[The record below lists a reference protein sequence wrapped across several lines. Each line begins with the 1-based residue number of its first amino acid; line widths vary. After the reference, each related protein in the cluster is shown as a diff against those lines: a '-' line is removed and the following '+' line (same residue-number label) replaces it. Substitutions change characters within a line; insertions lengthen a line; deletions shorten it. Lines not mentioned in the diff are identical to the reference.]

1 MFGAT
6 DEDLCMATLFLIVGL
21 PGAGK
26 TTRAMRLATE
36 HAALR
41 LTPDEWMIPLFG
53 EPEAGGRRDVLE
65 GLLIG
70 LALEA
75 LRSNTSVVLDFGLW
89 GRNERSALRWLANSV
104 GASSQVVYVAVDR
117 ATQLDRIR
125 SRWSCTP
132 EQTFPMSEADVDRW
146 RVQFEV
152 PDAAE
157 LASGLPP
164 APPPG
169 WHSWQDWAADRWPRR
184 PPDRHRHPRSRRLRL
199 HRNRDA

>member
-1 MFGAT
+1 MT
-6 DEDLCMATLFLIVGL
+6 TLFLIVGL

-26 TTRAMRLATE
+26 TTRAVQLARE

-75 LRSNTSVVLDFGLW
+75 LRLNTSVVLDFGLW
-89 GRNERSALRWLANSV
+89 GRNERSALRWLADSV

-125 SRWSCTP
+125 NRWTRTP
-132 EQTFPMSEADVDRW
+132 GQTFPMSEANVDRW
-146 RVQFEV
+146 RAQFEV
-152 PDAAE
+152 PEAAE
-157 LASGLPP
+157 LTVESARPPRAALLPSSSVDAHPPPPP
-164 APPPG
+164 AWP
-169 WHSWQDWAADRWPRR
+169 SWQEWADDRWPRR
-184 PPDRHRHPRSRRLRL
+184 PPG
-199 HRNRDA
+199 

>member
-1 MFGAT
+1 
-6 DEDLCMATLFLIVGL
+6 MATLFLIVGL

-26 TTRAMRLATE
+26 TTRAMQLATE

-70 LALEA
+70 LALDA
-75 LRSNTSVVLDFGLW
+75 LGLNMSVVLDFGLW
-89 GRNERSALRWLANSV
+89 GRNERSALRWLADSV
-104 GASSQVVYVAVDR
+104 GASSQVVYVAVGR

-125 SRWSCTP
+125 NRWTRTP
-132 EQTFPMSEADVDRW
+132 ELTFPMSEADVDRW
-146 RVQFEV
+146 QAQFEV

-157 LASGLPP
+157 LASEFLAA
-164 APPPG
+164 APPQWP
-169 WHSWQDWAADRWPRR
+169 SWQDWAADRWPPRR
-184 PPDRHRHPRSRRLRL
+184 PPD
-199 HRNRDA
+199 